1 MRRRACRRV
10 VPYAALVVVRSII
23 TGCGSGS
30 TTGPSSS
37 AGTLTI
43 RLTDSPFKGDV
54 VSAAFAGLLI
64 GAGTC

>member
-43 RLTDSPFKGDV
+43 RLTDSPFSDAQAV
-54 VSAAFAGLLI
+54 LVTFSEVSAHL
-64 GAGTC
+64 

>member
-1 MRRRACRRV
+1 MKRRACRTG
-10 VPYAALVVVRSII
+10 VPYAALVVVLSII

-43 RLTDSPFKGDV
+43 RLTDSPFSDAQAV
-54 VSAAFAGLLI
+54 LVTFSEVSAHL
-64 GAGTC
+64 